1 MVYVCDFFFVI
12 FFFNCLLYCVWMWVC
27 AWVCVY
33 ASGRKREGLW
43 SNQNY
48 IMVLEYRKFM
58 QKKVLSHP

>member
-1 MVYVCDFFFVI
+1 MFVTFLLFSFLIACCIVCGCGGVRG
-12 FFFNCLLYCVWMWVC
+12 
-27 AWVCVY
+27 WVCVY